1 VIVGSVDS
9 RDSGAMELLRIRAY
23 GLTVRD
29 LDRVADFYRDTVGLM
44 IYQRGRN
51 AARLGAGGVTLLALT
66 RDDGAAP
73 DDRRTAGLHHT
84 AFLLPDRPGLARF
97 LRHARERG
105 VPFKRVSHH
114 AVTEALYFD
123 DPEGNEVECCVDTP
137 RETWRWTGDQ
147 LEITSEP
154 LDLAAL
160 AAADDGAPYRAEGLR
175 IGHIHLRVGDAA
187 AAEQFYAG
195 LIGFAVTCRRTGAA
209 FLSTGRYHHHFA
221 ANTWQSAGAG
231 LREARAAGLAW
242 FTIEAD
248 RAETLV
254 AAGRRL
260 EQAGAVLR
268 CIDGGFE
275 TADPWG
281 TRVRLVVA

>member
-1 VIVGSVDS
+1 
-9 RDSGAMELLRIRAY
+9 MESLRVRTY

-29 LDRVADFYRDTVGLM
+29 LDRVAGFYRDIVGLT
-44 IYQRGRN
+44 IYQRGRD

-66 RDDGAAP
+66 RDGGAAP
-73 DDRRTAGLHHT
+73 DDRRSAGLHHT
-84 AFLLPDRPGLARF
+84 AFLLPDRTGLARF
-97 LRHARERG
+97 LRHARAHD

-137 RETWRWTGDQ
+137 RETWRWAGDQ
-147 LEITSEP
+147 LEITSEL
-154 LDLAAL
+154 LDLTAL

-175 IGHIHLRVGDAA
+175 IGHIHLRVGDVA

-195 LIGFAVTCRRTGAA
+195 LIGFTVTCRRTGAA

-231 LREARAAGLAW
+231 PRVTGTAGLAW

-248 RAETLV
+248 RAETLA